1 MVSTERVSD
10 ATRDASL
17 IINVAIKMIVVY
29 PGITNSHL
37 FVSTN
42 QAQSHSYL
50 FKLRHKMSPEKN
62 MRKCDNAKRIGAGEK

>member
-1 MVSTERVSD
+1 MTYTPKNDCCLE
-10 ATRDASL
+10 
-17 IINVAIKMIVVY
+17 KY

-62 MRKCDNAKRIGAGEK
+62 MRKCDNAKRIGVGEK